1 MSDVL
6 PVETVDGE
14 GFATAAPCE
23 IEVLLGYVAQGA
35 AEGVDDVEGAR
46 EGKGV
51 IEERAPKGVA
61 VLDGAVGV
69 EGGTKEVFIF
79 IIW

>member
-23 IEVLLGYVAQGA
+23 TEVLLGYVAQGAA

-46 EGKGV
+46 EAKGV
-51 IEERAPKGVA
+51 IEE
-61 VLDGAVGV
+61 
-69 EGGTKEVFIF
+69 
-79 IIW
+79 